1 MNQSVKIALGISV
14 VLSLYM
20 LTGLVGCGKKAE
32 ESPNDQEVVDKAV
45 MSVRVSDLVAT
56 VISRTVVMTGKTEP
70 SRAVDIKSE
79 TVGKVFRVGDRR
91 GKAIA
96 EGTVIAEIE
105 LNDRL
110 ERLEQAKAAL
120 EQAKLQY
127 DAAIR
132 LQDKELRS
140 ASDVAQSLSSL
151 RGAEQV
157 VRAIELDISNTRL
170 VVPFDGILQDRFV
183 EVGDYLGIGDP
194 VARILDV
201 DPLVVSAQ
209 ATEFQIPHLKIG
221 EHGVARLPNGK
232 LVDGFI
238 RYVAGESNSESRT
251 FLIELEVDNP
261 GMEIQAGLTARLEVE
276 TEQVPAYRVSP
287 GQVSVL
293 DDGRFGVKIV
303 DENNRVV
310 FVEADIV
317 QSEPDALWLGS
328 LPEKI
333 RLITVGQGYVRDGDL
348 VEIEVESSTAR

>member
-20 LTGLVGCGKKAE
+20 LTGLVGCGKKQKE
-32 ESPNDQEVVDKAV
+32 TPIDQEVVDKAV
-45 MSVRVSDLVAT
+45 MFVRVSDLVAT
-56 VISRTVVMTGKTEP
+56 DISRTVVMTGKTEP

-91 GKAIA
+91 GKATSA
-96 EGTVIAEIE
+96 GTLIAEIE
-105 LNDRL
+105 INDRL

-120 EQAKLQY
+120 EEAKLQY

-140 ASDVAQSLSSL
+140 ASDVAQSLSAL
-151 RGAEQV
+151 RGAEQR
-157 VRAIELDISNTRL
+157 VRAIELDIRNTRL
-170 VVPFDGILQDRFV
+170 VVPFDGVLQDRFV

-201 DPLVVSAQ
+201 DPIVVSAQ
-209 ATEFQIPHLKIG
+209 ATEFQIAQLKIG
-221 EHGVARLPNGK
+221 EHGVARLPSGK

-238 RYVAGESNSESRT
+238 RYVAGESDSQSRT
-251 FLIELEVDNP
+251 FLIELEVENP
-261 GMEIQAGLTARLEVE
+261 EMDIRAGLTARLEVE
-276 TEQVPAYRVSP
+276 TERVPAYRISP

-348 VEIEVESSTAR
+348 VEFEVEASTAQ

>member
-20 LTGLVGCGKKAE
+20 LTGLVGCGKKPE
-32 ESPNDQEVVDKAV
+32 ESPTNQEVVEKTA
-45 MSVRVSDLVAT
+45 MFVRVSDLVAT
-56 VISRTVVMTGKTEP
+56 EIPRTVVMTGRTEP
-70 SRAVDIKSE
+70 SRAVDLKSE

-91 GKAIA
+91 GKLI
-96 EGTVIAEIE
+96 EGGTLIAEIE
-105 LNDRL
+105 MQDRL
-110 ERLEQAKAAL
+110 ERLAQAKASL

-132 LQDKELRS
+132 LQGKELRS
-140 ASDVAQSLSSL
+140 ASDVAQSLSAL
-151 RGAEQV
+151 RGAEQQ
-157 VRAIELDISNTRL
+157 VRAIELDIRHTRV

-183 EVGDYLGIGDP
+183 EEGDYLGIGDP
-194 VARILDV
+194 VARIIDV

-221 EHGVARLPNGK
+221 EHGVASLPNGQR
-232 LVDGFI
+232 VDGYI

-261 GMEIQAGLTARLEVE
+261 GMEIRAGLTARLEVE
-276 TEQVPAYRVSP
+276 TERVPAYRISP

-348 VEIEVESSTAR
+348 VGIEVETSTAQ